1 MYQDKLA
8 SLKRQLQQL
17 QEGRCATA
25 RAPQCPLLQAIE
37 VCEFRF
43 CLGVQARRVETG
55 LFESSV
61 HGLLSLIKE

>member
-43 CLGVQARRVETG
+43 CLGVQARVETG
-55 LFESSV
+55 LFVSSV